1 MTDQH
6 DPPSNRVVWR
16 YRWVSASAWG
26 VFDPLVPKYIRAQV
40 LGISMLW
47 LMAAVAVS
55 SMLKSPDLGCDLYT
69 NEADCLVMSSP
80 IDPSVAAC
88 AWDPMFAPPC
98 DTAPPD
104 TSNQFTPINIA
115 LLVLIMLCI
124 DPFILVIE
132 VGDMS

>member
-1 MTDQH
+1 M
-6 DPPSNRVVWR
+6 
-16 YRWVSASAWG
+16 
-26 VFDPLVPKYIRAQV
+26 PKYIRAQV

-88 AWDPMFAPPC
+88 AWDPVFAPPC

>member
-1 MTDQH
+1 
-6 DPPSNRVVWR
+6 
-16 YRWVSASAWG
+16 
-26 VFDPLVPKYIRAQV
+26 
-40 LGISMLW
+40 MLW

-88 AWDPMFAPPC
+88 AWDLMFAPPC

-104 TSNQFTPINIA
+104 LSNQFTPINIA

-124 DPFILVIE
+124 DPFICVVE